1 MMDKYTLMQK
11 IGIYVSIALFI
22 LFMLLPFVEMFIASL
37 RPLTH
42 LFSRPD
48 VPLGETMTFMDFMS
62 RFYSDNMSFQAYR
75 DMWVTVPQLPRYIFN
90 IIFLSS
96 AVTFFSMCFIVPAAY
111 AYARFNFRGKTVSL
125 TLFLAVN
132 MFSGAVLLIPLYKL
146 LRMYGLLNTYWA
158 MIIPGVAFLIPTG
171 IWLLKSFL
179 EKIPYEL
186 EEAAFVDG
194 ASRLYTLRRV
204 ILPLAVP
211 GLIVVGVA
219 MFIGAYAQQFLFAI
233 TFNQNRDYMPLPAGI
248 FEFIGY
254 QDVLWNE
261 MMAASLVGILPVL
274 LIFLFMQ
281 KHLIAGL
288 TSGAVKE

>member
-1 MMDKYTLMQK
+1 MDKYSRLHK
-11 IGIYVSIALFI
+11 IGIYVSIALFL
-22 LFMLLPFVEMFIASL
+22 LFMLLPFVEMFVASL
-37 RPLTH
+37 RPITH
-42 LFSRPD
+42 LFSRP
-48 VPLGETMTFMDFMS
+48 PLEVGETLSFMDFMS
-62 RFYSDNMSFQAYR
+62 RFWSDKMSFQAYR

-90 IIFLSS
+90 SVFLAT
-96 AVTFFSMCFIVPAAY
+96 AVTCISLCFVIPAAY
-111 AYARFNFRGKTVSL
+111 AYARFNFRGKSLSL

-146 LRMYGLLNTYWA
+146 LRSYGLLNTYWA

-194 ASRLYTLRRV
+194 ASRLYTLRKV

-211 GLIVVGVA
+211 GIVVVGVA
-219 MFIGAYAQQFLFAI
+219 IFIGAYAQQFLFAL

-254 QDVLWNE
+254 QSVLWNE